1 MLGISNAEAAANVQD
16 FGDEAELL
24 MPVIKDMQQLLGN
37 GFETCYFKDLGAN
50 VGVDAKQVEMIV
62 G

>member
-37 GFETCYFKDLGAN
+37 GLPAVFLAGA
-50 VGVDAKQVEMIV
+50 DD
-62 G
+62 